1 MNGIADIGVNNG
13 SGSEGGRDSGARTE
27 APYSVSLDKIIN
39 EMQLTVLCGG
49 ELTSRVLIFT
59 PDLNRPGLEISGY
72 TDDFTR
78 DRIQLMGNSEMLYLK
93 SLDEDVRRQKL
104 AKLFEM
110 GFPCLIIARSL
121 EPFPE
126 MLSLGEKYGIPVL
139 GADIATTALYSELN
153 RYLCVQLAPRKT
165 VHAGLVEVYG
175 EGVLIQGKSGVGK
188 SETMLE
194 LIKRGH
200 RLVADDIVEIRR
212 VSHKT
217 LVGSAPDVIRHLI
230 EIRGVGFVDVKRL
243 YGVGAV
249 KMTENIQLVIQ
260 LEKWVE
266 GKEYER
272 VGLEDTY
279 TEILGIKVPCVTI
292 PVMPG
297 RNLAVI
303 VEAATM
309 NNRQKM
315 MGYNA
320 AQELNKRVF
329 ENGAPEG
336 GSGFSPYY

>member
-1 MNGIADIGVNNG
+1 M
-13 SGSEGGRDSGARTE
+13 ET
-27 APYSVSLDKIIN
+27 YSVSLDRIIK
-39 EMQLTVLCGG
+39 EMQLRVLSGG
-49 ELTSRVLIFT
+49 ELTAGVNITT
-59 PDLNRPGLEISGY
+59 PDLNRPGLEITGY
-72 TDDFTR
+72 TEDFTH
-78 DRIQLMGNSEMLYLK
+78 DRVQLMGNSEMLYLRG
-93 SLDEDVRRQKL
+93 LTPEVRETRL
-104 AKLFEM
+104 EKLFAM
-110 GFPCLIIARSL
+110 GFPCLIIARAL

-126 MLSLGEKYGIPVL
+126 MLTLAEKYSIPVL
-139 GADIATTALYSELN
+139 GADIATTSLYSELN
-153 RYLCVQLAPRKT
+153 RYLCVQLAPR
-165 VHAGLVEVYG
+165 VAIHAGLVEVYG
-175 EGVLIQGKSGVGK
+175 EGVLIEGKSGVGK

-200 RLVADDIVEIRR
+200 RLVADDLVEIRR

-217 LVGSAPDVIRHLI
+217 LVGSAPDIIRHLI

-243 YGVGAV
+243 YGIGAV

-272 VGLEDTY
+272 VGLEDKY

-320 AQELNKRVF
+320 AKELNKRVF
-329 ENGAPEG
+329 ENGGMPEG
-336 GSGFSPYY
+336 GSGYSPYY

>member
-1 MNGIADIGVNNG
+1 MGKDGVN
-13 SGSEGGRDSGARTE
+13 DV
-27 APYSVSLDKIIN
+27 YSVSLEKIIK
-39 EMQLTVLCGG
+39 EMQLELLCCAGRAG
-49 ELTSRVLIFT
+49 EILITT

-72 TDDFTR
+72 TEDFTH
-78 DRIQLMGNSEMLYLK
+78 DRIQLMGNSEMMYLG
-93 SLDEDVRRQKL
+93 SLDEHVREEKL
-104 AKLFEM
+104 AKLFGM

-121 EPFPE
+121 RPYPE
-126 MLSLGEKYGIPVL
+126 MLTLGEKYGIPVL
-139 GADIATTALYSELN
+139 SAEIATTALYSELN
-153 RYLCVQLAPRKT
+153 RYLCVQLAPRLT
-165 VHAGLVEVYG
+165 MHAGLVEVYG

-200 RLVADDIVEIRR
+200 RLVADDLVEIRR

-260 LEKWVE
+260 LEKWIE

-279 TEILGIKVPCVTI
+279 TEILGIKVPSVTI

-320 AQELNKRVF
+320 AKELNKRVF
-329 ENGAPEG
+329 ENGGIPEG
-336 GSGFSPYY
+336 GSSFSPYY

>member
-1 MNGIADIGVNNG
+1 MTENGRTNG
-13 SGSEGGRDSGARTE
+13 K
-27 APYSVSLDKIIN
+27 YSVGLSKIVG
-39 EMQLTVLCGG
+39 EMQLRALCGAERIDG
-49 ELTSRVLIFT
+49 IQITT
-59 PDLNRPGLEISGY
+59 PDLNRPGLEITGY
-72 TDDFTR
+72 TEDFTH
-78 DRIQLMGNSEMLYLK
+78 DRIQLMGNSEMMYLG
-93 SLDEDVRRQKL
+93 SLEPETRRRKL
-104 AKLFEM
+104 EVFFGM

-121 EPFPE
+121 EPYPE
-126 MLSLGEKYGIPVL
+126 MLTLGEKTGIPVL
-139 GADIATTALYSELN
+139 SADVATTALYSELN
-153 RYLCVQLAPRKT
+153 RYLCVQLAPRET

-175 EGVLIQGKSGVGK
+175 EGVLIQGRSGVGK

-200 RLVADDIVEIRR
+200 RLVADDLVEIRR

-217 LVGSAPDVIRHLI
+217 LVGSAPDIIRHLI

-243 YGVGAV
+243 YGMGAV

-272 VGLEDTY
+272 VGLDDKY
-279 TEILGIKVPCVTI
+279 TDILGIMVPCVTI

-320 AQELNKRVF
+320 ARELNKRVF
-329 ENGAPEG
+329 ENGGAPEG
-336 GSGFSPYY
+336 GSSFSPYY

>member
-1 MNGIADIGVNNG
+1 MQDVAENN
-13 SGSEGGRDSGARTE
+13 ET
-27 APYSVSLDKIIN
+27 YSVSLAKIIK
-39 EMQLTVLCGG
+39 EMQLRLLCC
-49 ELTSRVLIFT
+49 ESIAEKVLITT

-72 TDDFTR
+72 TEDFTH
-78 DRIQLMGNSEMLYLK
+78 DRIQLMDNSEIMYLG
-93 SLDEDVRRQKL
+93 SLSPETRRKKL
-104 AKLFEM
+104 AKLFGM
-110 GFPCLIIARSL
+110 GFPCLIIARAL
-121 EPFPE
+121 EPYPE
-126 MLSLGEKYGIPVL
+126 MLKLGEKYGIPVL

-153 RYLCVQLAPRKT
+153 RYLCVQLAPRLSI
-165 VHAGLVEVYG
+165 HAGLVEVYG

-200 RLVADDIVEIRR
+200 RLVADDLVEIRR

-217 LVGSAPDVIRHLI
+217 LVGSAPDIIRHLI

-249 KMTENIQLVIQ
+249 KLTENIQLVIK

-279 TEILGIKVPCVTI
+279 TDILGIQVPCVTI

-320 AQELNKRVF
+320 AKELNKRVF
-329 ENGAPEG
+329 ENGGAPEG
-336 GSGFSPYY
+336 GSSFSPYY

>member
-1 MNGIADIGVNNG
+1 M
-13 SGSEGGRDSGARTE
+13 ET
-27 APYSVSLDKIIN
+27 YSVSLDRIIK
-39 EMQLTVLCGG
+39 EMQLRVLSGG
-49 ELTSRVLIFT
+49 ELTASVNITT
-59 PDLNRPGLEISGY
+59 PDLNRPGLEITGY
-72 TDDFTR
+72 TEDFTH
-78 DRIQLMGNSEMLYLK
+78 DRVQLMGNSEMLYLRG
-93 SLDEDVRRQKL
+93 LTPEVREVRL
-104 AKLFEM
+104 EKLFAM
-110 GFPCLIIARSL
+110 GFPCLIIARAL

-126 MLSLGEKYGIPVL
+126 MLALAEKYRIPVL
-139 GADIATTALYSELN
+139 GADIATTSLYSELN
-153 RYLCVQLAPRKT
+153 RYLCVQLAPRMS

-175 EGVLIQGKSGVGK
+175 EGVLIEGKSGVGK

-200 RLVADDIVEIRR
+200 RLVADDLVEIRR

-217 LVGSAPDVIRHLI
+217 LVGSAPDIIRHLI

-243 YGVGAV
+243 YGIGAV

-272 VGLEDTY
+272 VGLEDKY

-320 AQELNKRVF
+320 AKELNKRVF
-329 ENGAPEG
+329 ENGGMPEG
-336 GSGFSPYY
+336 GSGYSPYY